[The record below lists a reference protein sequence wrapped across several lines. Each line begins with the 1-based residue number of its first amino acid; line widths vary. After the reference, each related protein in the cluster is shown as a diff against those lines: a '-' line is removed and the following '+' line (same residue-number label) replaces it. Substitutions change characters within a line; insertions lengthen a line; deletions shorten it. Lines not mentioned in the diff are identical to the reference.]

1 MNGVHLT
8 IVGAFGVRRGDRTAP
23 GHDVGSR
30 KARILLA
37 LLAVEPHRLTG
48 IDPIAEALW
57 TEPPRRPV
65 QDVAT
70 IVSRLR
76 AVLGRQSVTGGRTGY
91 RLGEG
96 VRVDLYDAVD
106 HLETAV
112 RLLRAGDDPP
122 ALAAAVR
129 AMLLLQSGGI
139 LDDMP
144 VADWAEPARQVHTV
158 SLRRVRLIAA
168 EAALRTADVDL
179 AQRVA
184 TAARRA
190 DPFDEA
196 ACRLAMRAHVA
207 AAEPA
212 RAVLEYEALR
222 VSLAEEL
229 GVDPAAETRELRV
242 ALLGGAEAGAT
253 RSGRR
258 CRGCCD
264 GPATRT
270 VRPARAAPRRM
281 PARPAG
287 W

>member
-8 IVGAFGVRRGDRTAP
+8 IVGAFEVRRGDHTAP

-30 KARILLA
+30 KARTLLA
-37 LLAVEPHRLTG
+37 MLAVEPHRLTG
-48 IDPIAEALW
+48 VDPIAEALW

-76 AVLGRQSVTGGRTGY
+76 ALLGRQTVTGGRTGY

-96 VRVDLYDAVD
+96 VRVDLYDAVG
-106 HLETAV
+106 HVETAA

-122 ALAAAVR
+122 ALAAAER
-129 AMLLLQSGGI
+129 ALPLLESGGV

-144 VADWAEPARQVHTV
+144 VADWAEPARQLHTV
-158 SLRRVRLIAA
+158 SLRRVRHVIA
-168 EAALRTADVDL
+168 EAALRTADLDL
-179 AQRVA
+179 ALRVA

-196 ACRLAMRAHVA
+196 ACRLAMRVHVA

-229 GVDPAAETRELRV
+229 GVDPAAETRALRV
-242 ALLGGAEAGAT
+242 ALVGGAEAGAT

-264 GPATRT
+264 APATRT
-270 VRPARAAPRRM
+270 VRPAWAAPRRT
-281 PARPAG
+281 PVRPAG
-287 W
+287 R

>member
-1 MNGVHLT
+1 VNGVHLT
-8 IVGAFGVRRGDRTAP
+8 IVGAFGVRRGDHTAP
-23 GHDVGSR
+23 GNDVGSR

-76 AVLGRQSVTGGRTGY
+76 AVLGRECVTGGRIGY

-129 AMLLLQSGGI
+129 AMLVLQSGGV

-144 VADWAEPARQVHTV
+144 AADWAEPARQVHTI
-158 SLRRVRLIAA
+158 SLRRVRHIAA

-212 RAVLEYEALR
+212 RAVPEYEALR
-222 VSLAEEL
+222 VSLAEDL
-229 GVDPAAETRELRV
+229 GVDPAAETRALRV

-270 VRPARAAPRRM
+270 VRPAWAAPRRM

-287 W
+287 R

>member
-8 IVGAFGVRRGDRTAP
+8 IVGAFGVRRGDHTAP
-23 GHDVGSR
+23 GNDVGSR

-76 AVLGRQSVTGGRTGY
+76 ALLGRQCVTGGRIGY

-112 RLLRAGDDPP
+112 RLLRAGDDPRRFGRGRTGH
-122 ALAAAVR
+122 AGAAVGR
-129 AMLLLQSGGI
+129 RPGRHAGGR
-139 LDDMP
+139 LGQ
-144 VADWAEPARQVHTV
+144 PARQVHTI
-158 SLRRVRLIAA
+158 SLRRVRHVAA

-196 ACRLAMRAHVA
+196 ACRLGHAGPRRGRRAGA
-207 AAEPA
+207 G
-212 RAVLEYEALR
+212 RAGVQALR
-222 VSLAEEL
+222 ASLAEDL
-229 GVDPAAETRELRV
+229 GVDPAAETRALRV

-270 VRPARAAPRRM
+270 VRQAWTAPRRM

-287 W
+287 R